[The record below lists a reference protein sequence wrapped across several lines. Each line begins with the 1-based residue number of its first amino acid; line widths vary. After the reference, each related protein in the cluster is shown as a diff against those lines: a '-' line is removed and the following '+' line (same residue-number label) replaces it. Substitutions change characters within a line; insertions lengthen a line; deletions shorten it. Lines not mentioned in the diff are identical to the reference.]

1 MGKKVLM
8 GMAAAGV
15 AAMTLGMGV
24 GSAVAAETTYTPLS
38 KLSPEMTKVITDHV
52 SGGCTGSLVCMM
64 TPSQDGEN
72 VGKGFTLYNAETSD
86 GEVDEQFGNV
96 QHDGQWVMDPAD
108 KDSKAA
114 FRKDATLKDKTKAF
128 SFNKDVTT
136 NGIDD
141 KYLDILKYVAQNYY
155 MAPDTPTTS
164 DKPTTPET
172 PTQPEV
178 GEYSI
183 VLNVDDTRIVIDN
196 GLEVVYKGANQ
207 TADTLRNSKVEVAPK
222 GAELRRVMYKDNT
235 PVAWNSPDANAMYI
249 VARGMEGSKNDG
261 HYMLS
266 LEKSNA
272 DFGAIIQQNVGGDT
286 KPGTPGDNNGNGNAT
301 PGDKGETQTPK
312 PSAQPSQTAKPATE
326 GRVDTSSV
334 KTPVQ
339 GDKLAATG
347 STVTVV
353 AGVSVASVLA
363 ALAALGVR
371 RKFNKA

>member
-15 AAMTLGMGV
+15 AAVTLGMGV
-24 GSAVAAETTYTPLS
+24 GSAMAAETTYTPL
-38 KLSPEMTKVITDHV
+38 KELSPEMAKVITDHV
-52 SGGCTGSLVCMM
+52 SDGCIEASVCMM
-64 TPSQDGEN
+64 VPTQDGEN
-72 VGKGFTLYNAETSD
+72 VGKGFTLYNAETPD
-86 GEVDEQFGNV
+86 GEVGNV
-96 QHDGQWVMDPAD
+96 QHDGQWVMD
-108 KDSKAA
+108 KDSKAL

-128 SFNKDVTT
+128 SFNKEVTT
-136 NGIDD
+136 NGIND

-155 MAPDTPTTS
+155 MAPDTPTTP
-164 DKPTTPET
+164 DKPTTPDT
-172 PTQPEV
+172 PAQPEV

-183 VLNVDDTRIVIDN
+183 VLTVDGIRTVIDN
-196 GLEVVYKGANQ
+196 GMEVVYKGANQ

-222 GAELRRVMYKDNT
+222 GAELRRIMYKDNA

-261 HYMLS
+261 HYLLS

-272 DFGAIIQQNVGGDT
+272 DFGTIIQQNVGGDT
-286 KPGTPGDNNGNGNAT
+286 KPETPGDNSGNGNAT
-301 PGDKGETQTPK
+301 PGDKGKTQAPQ
-312 PSAQPSQTAKPATE
+312 PSAQPSQTAKLATE
-326 GRVDTSSV
+326 GKVDTSSV

-353 AGVSVASVLA
+353 AGVSAASVLA

>member
-15 AAMTLGMGV
+15 AAATLGMGV
-24 GSAVAAETTYTPLS
+24 GSAMAAETTYTPLS

-52 SGGCTGSLVCMM
+52 SDGCTGSLVCMM

-72 VGKGFTLYNAETSD
+72 VGKGFTLHNAETPD
-86 GEVDEQFGNV
+86 GEVDEQAGNV
-96 QHDGQWVMDPAD
+96 QYNGQWITDPTD
-108 KDSKAA
+108 KDTKVP

-136 NGIDD
+136 NGIND

-155 MAPDTPTTS
+155 DAPTTP

-172 PTQPEV
+172 PTKPEV

-183 VLNVDDTRIVIDN
+183 VLNVDGTRTVIDN

-207 TADTLRNSKVEVAPK
+207 TADTLRNAKVEVAPK
-222 GAELRRVMYKDNT
+222 GAELRRIMYKDNT

-272 DFGAIIQQNVGGDT
+272 DFGTIIQQNVGGDT
-286 KPGTPGDNNGNGNAT
+286 KPETGGNGNGGNNGTAT
-301 PGDKGETQTPK
+301 PGDRGETQTPQ
-312 PSAQPSQTAKPATE
+312 PSAKPSQTAKPATE
-326 GRVDTSSV
+326 GNVDTASI

-371 RKFNKA
+371 RKFNKE

>member
-8 GMAAAGV
+8 GMAVAGV

-24 GSAVAAETTYTPLS
+24 GSAMAAETTYTPLE
-38 KLSPEMTKVITDHV
+38 KLSPEMAKVIKDHV
-52 SGGCTGSLVCMM
+52 RDGCTEAPVCMM
-64 TPSQDGEN
+64 VPTQDGED
-72 VGKGFTLYNAETSD
+72 VGKGFTLHNAETPD
-86 GEVDEQFGNV
+86 GEFGNV
-96 QHDGQWVMDPAD
+96 QHDGQWVMD

-114 FRKDATLKDKTKAF
+114 FRKDKTLKDKTKAF

-155 MAPDTPTTS
+155 MAPDAPTTP

-172 PTQPEV
+172 PAQPEV

-183 VLNVDDTRIVIDN
+183 VLTVDGTRTVIDN
-196 GLEVVYKGANQ
+196 GMEVVYKGANQ
-207 TADTLRNSKVEVAPK
+207 TAETLRNSKVEVAPK
-222 GAELRRVMYKDNT
+222 GAELRRIMYKDNA

-261 HYMLS
+261 HYLLS

-272 DFGAIIQQNVGGDT
+272 DFGTIIQQNVGGDT
-286 KPGTPGDNNGNGNAT
+286 KPETPGDNSGNGNAT
-301 PGDKGETQTPK
+301 PGDKGKTQTPQ
-312 PSAQPSQTAKPATE
+312 PSAQPSQTAKLATE
-326 GRVDTSSV
+326 GKVDTANV

-353 AGVSVASVLA
+353 AGVSAASVLA